1 MGSWQDFV
9 GRLFPFPF
17 YKSSALASRPNCFPS
32 LQYSIFCGVT
42 STSCLGGCAS
52 AHSLPESI
60 NTNGELRAK
69 FHCGIRGG
77 CVRTGLN
84 ETLRVST
91 LVLYSPQTLRRHSP
105 THLVRSNTQQR
116 PPERYSSF
124 QFFILCLYSW
134 CSSPSHPIPS
144 GSCLSILKLC
154 SPAAYHSTS
163 FLESHPVRYSLN
175 PILRTS

>member
-1 MGSWQDFV
+1 MARF
-9 GRLFPFPF
+9 R
-17 YKSSALASRPNCFPS
+17 RPPLPLPLLQIISTRFPS
-32 LQYSIFCGVT
+32 QLFSLSTVQYLLWCHQYI
-42 STSCLGGCAS
+42 CLGGCAS